1 MIPISELPGLSD
13 HLESEAKKFEQQ
25 FITFAGTHTEIR
37 DLALQ
42 FGDGIW
48 RLIKPKLNYSTAATE
63 HKFGT
68 KMADGWVA
76 TLTTRGW
83 MYHYAGVTADR
94 SCLAL

>member
-1 MIPISELPGLSD
+1 MIPISELLGLSD
-13 HLESEAKKFEQQ
+13 HLASEAKKFEQQ
-25 FITFAGTHTEIR
+25 FTTFAGTHTEIR

-48 RLIKPKLNYSTAATE
+48 CLIKPKLDYSTAATE
-63 HKFGT
+63 HQFGA

-83 MYHYAGVTADR
+83 MYYYAGGAADIE
-94 SCLAL
+94 

>member
-13 HLESEAKKFEQQ
+13 HLASEAKKFEQQ
-25 FITFAGTHTEIR
+25 FTTFAGTYTEIR

-42 FGDGIW
+42 FGEGVW
-48 RLIKPKLNYSTAATE
+48 CLIKPKLDYSTAATE
-63 HKFGT
+63 HKFGE

-76 TLTTRGW
+76 TLTTHGW
-83 MYHYAGVTADR
+83 MYHYAGCTADR